1 MSKARALATSFVI
14 AASAAIAALPVASS
28 AQTSAPSANQAV
40 RVRGVIVH
48 VDAKSL
54 TVKDRS
60 GEVVTMVR
68 PANLRV
74 LEVLP
79 LTPAAIK
86 ANSFVGAGSL
96 PQPDGTQRAI
106 EVLVF
111 PESMRGTG
119 EGFRPWDYMPNG
131 TMTNATVSSLGA
143 APSSGRGGL
152 KLSLKYPEGEKTV
165 IVPPGTPIVTFKP
178 AQDDQSALLV
188 QGAKVVVTAQL
199 KDGQPTASSLLVGR
213 NGFTPPM

>member
-1 MSKARALATSFVI
+1 MFKARVLVTSFVI
-14 AASAAIAALPVASS
+14 AASVVVPAAAWA
-28 AQTSAPSANQAV
+28 QAV
-40 RVRGVIVH
+40 RVRGVLVH
-48 VDAKSL
+48 VDANTL
-54 TVKDRS
+54 TVKDRG
-60 GEVVTMVR
+60 GEVVTMAR
-68 PANLRV
+68 PANLRI

-86 ANSFVGAGSL
+86 ANSFVGAGSV
-96 PQPDGTQRAI
+96 PQPDGTQRAV

-111 PESMRGTG
+111 PESMRGTA
-119 EGFRPWDYMPNG
+119 EGFYPWDYMPNG

-143 APSSGRGGL
+143 APSSERGGL
-152 KLSLKYPEGEKTV
+152 KLTLKYADGEKTV

-188 QGAKVVVTAQL
+188 QGAKVVVSVQA
-199 KDGQPTASSLLVGR
+199 KDGKPTASSLLVGR

>member
-1 MSKARALATSFVI
+1 MLKVRALAASFVI
-14 AASAAIAALPVASS
+14 AASVVLPAAAWA
-28 AQTSAPSANQAV
+28 QAV
-40 RVRGVIVH
+40 RVRGVLVH
-48 VDAKSL
+48 VDANSL
-54 TVKDRS
+54 TVKDRG

-86 ANSFVGAGSL
+86 PNSFVGAGSM
-96 PQPDGTQRAI
+96 PQPDGMQRAV

-131 TMTNATVSSLGA
+131 TMTNATVSWLGA
-143 APSSGRGGL
+143 APSSGPGGL
-152 KLSLKYPEGEKTV
+152 RLTLKYADGEKTV
-165 IVPPGTPIVTFKP
+165 IVPRGTPIVTFKP
-178 AQDDQSALLV
+178 AQDDQPALLV
-188 QGAKVVVTAQL
+188 QGAKVIVTARV

>member
-1 MSKARALATSFVI
+1 MFKARVLATSFVI
-14 AASAAIAALPVASS
+14 ASAVLPMAVP
-28 AQTSAPSANQAV
+28 AQTPAAPAAAQNV

-68 PANLRV
+68 PADMRV
-74 LEVLP
+74 IEVLP
-79 LTPAAIK
+79 VTAAAIK
-86 ANSFVGAGSL
+86 PNSFVGAGSM
-96 PQPDGTQRAI
+96 PQPDGTQRAV

-131 TMTNATVSSLGA
+131 TMTNATVSKLSA
-143 APSSGRGGL
+143 APAAVPGGQ
-152 KLSLKYPEGEKTV
+152 KLVLKYKDGEKTV
-165 IVPPGTPIVTFKP
+165 IVPRGTPIVTFKP
-178 AQDDQSALLV
+178 GKDDQSALV
-188 QGAKVVVTAQL
+188 VPGAKVVVTAQM

>member
-1 MSKARALATSFVI
+1 
-14 AASAAIAALPVASS
+14 
-28 AQTSAPSANQAV
+28 
-40 RVRGVIVH
+40 
-48 VDAKSL
+48 
-54 TVKDRS
+54 
-60 GEVVTMVR
+60 
-68 PANLRV
+68 
-74 LEVLP
+74 VLP

-86 ANSFVGAGSL
+86 TNSFVGAGSM
-96 PQPDGTQRAI
+96 PQPDGTQRAV

-143 APSSGRGGL
+143 APSSGPGGL
-152 KLSLKYPEGEKTV
+152 KLTLKYADGEKTV
-165 IVPPGTPIVTFKP
+165 IVPHGTPIVTFKP

-188 QGAKVVVTAQL
+188 QGAKVVVTAQV

>member
-1 MSKARALATSFVI
+1 MFKARVLVTSFVI
-14 AASAAIAALPVASS
+14 AASVVVPAAAWAQAA
-28 AQTSAPSANQAV
+28 
-40 RVRGVIVH
+40 RVRGVLVH
-48 VDAKSL
+48 VDANSL
-54 TVKDRS
+54 TVKDRG
-60 GEVVTMVR
+60 GEVVTMAR

-86 ANSFVGAGSL
+86 ANSFVGAGSV
-96 PQPDGTQRAI
+96 PQPDGTQRAV

-119 EGFRPWDYMPNG
+119 EGFYPWDYMPNG

-152 KLSLKYPEGEKTV
+152 KLTLKYADGEKTV

-188 QGAKVVVTAQL
+188 QGAKVVVSVQV
-199 KDGQPTASSLLVGR
+199 KDGKPTASSLLVGR

>member
-1 MSKARALATSFVI
+1 MFKARALATSFVI
-14 AASAAIAALPVASS
+14 AAASALPLAAS
-28 AQTSAPSANQAV
+28 AQTSAPAANQTV
-40 RVRGVIVH
+40 RVRGILVY
-48 VDAKSL
+48 VDSNSL

-60 GEVVTMVR
+60 GEVVTMAR
-68 PANLRV
+68 PANMRV

-96 PQPDGTQRAI
+96 PQPDGSQRAV

-143 APSSGRGGL
+143 APSSGPGGL
-152 KLSLKYPEGEKTV
+152 RLTLKYPDGEKTV

-178 AQDDQSALLV
+178 AQDDQQALVV
-188 QGAKVVVTAQL
+188 QGAKVIVTAQL
-199 KDGQPTASSLLVGR
+199 KNGQPTASSLLVGR

>member
-1 MSKARALATSFVI
+1 MLKVRAIATSFVI
-14 AASAAIAALPVASS
+14 AASVVVPAAAWA
-28 AQTSAPSANQAV
+28 QAV
-40 RVRGVIVH
+40 RVRGVLVH
-48 VDAKSL
+48 VDANSL
-54 TVKDRS
+54 TVKDRG

-68 PANLRV
+68 PSNLRV

-86 ANSFVGAGSL
+86 ANSFVGAGSM
-96 PQPDGTQRAI
+96 PQPDGTQRAV

-143 APSSGRGGL
+143 APSSGPGGL
-152 KLSLKYPEGEKTV
+152 KLTLKYADGEKTV
-165 IVPPGTPIVTFKP
+165 IVPRGTPIVTFKP

-188 QGAKVVVTAQL
+188 QGAKVVVTAQV